1 MILPL
6 KKKIWVNGT
15 FDILHIGHI
24 KLFEYASKLGELH
37 VGTDTDTRVKKLK
50 GETRPFN
57 KMEDRVEFLQSIKYI
72 DHVYTFDTD
81 EDLENLIQKLKIDYI
96 VIGSD
101 YKGKKIIGSQYV
113 KEVIFFERLKNYST
127 TKILNNEDSNNR

>member
-113 KEVIFFERLKNYST
+113 KEVIFFERLENYST